1 MVLLIDNYD
10 SFTYNL
16 YQYIGAYKKEIKV
29 VRNDEITIEEIEKM
43 NPSHIVISSGP
54 GTPQKAGLCMD
65 IINNFYK
72 KIPILG
78 VGLGHQCIGLAFGAK
93 LIQSKKLSH
102 GKTSIVMHKGM
113 NIFEEIKN
121 PMRVGRY
128 HSLVLDMD
136 TISDCFEIAAITE
149 DKEVMA
155 IFHKEYPLVGVQ
167 FNPESINTPEGQKI
181 IENFLKKELILC

>member
-1 MVLLIDNYD
+1 
-10 SFTYNL
+10 
-16 YQYIGAYKKEIKV
+16 
-29 VRNDEITIEEIEKM
+29 M

-65 IINNFYK
+65 IIKNFYK

-181 IENFLKKELILC
+181 IENFLKKELI

>member
-65 IINNFYK
+65 IIKNFYK